1 MARYEKWSPWDSEVP
16 DDVNWNQAK
25 MRLNKTPRK
34 GHRVATGIASV
45 DEVLGGG
52 LPEGL
57 LILYGQAGSGKSLF
71 AKTIAK
77 KFVQQKQKVLVFFGE
92 DSFDSL
98 PPMPP
103 HLNNVDMV
111 SFRPGP
117 PKAVKTILKF
127 IVEMKPDL
135 VMLDSLTTILGATSK
150 AVPEA
155 DVREWCGT
163 LAAKL
168 SGVVPVIG
176 ISEIRGSGQYISP
189 AGGWGVA
196 HAGLMTMN
204 FTKTVIEN
212 KFEAQDYHAD
222 FGSIVY
228 MTRVDKDR
236 DGAAQQGK
244 VFRVTYMGDEI
255 FLGAMSGD

>member
-1 MARYEKWSPWDSEVP
+1 MGYDKWNPWDAEVP

-34 GHRVATGIASV
+34 GNRIPTGLLSV

-57 LILYGQAGSGKSLF
+57 LLLYGPAGSGKSMF

-77 KFVQQKQKVLVFFGE
+77 RFVQQKKKVLVFFGE

-103 HLNNVDMV
+103 YMNNVDMV

-127 IVEMKPDL
+127 VMEMKPDI
-135 VMLDSLTTILGATSK
+135 VILDSLTTILGATSK

-155 DVREWCGT
+155 DVREWCGK
-163 LAAKL
+163 LASKL
-168 SGVVPVIG
+168 SGVIPVIG
-176 ISEIRGSGQYISP
+176 ISEIRGSGQYVSP

-212 KFEAQDYHAD
+212 KFEAQDYGAD

-228 MTRVDKDR
+228 MVRVDKDR
-236 DGAAQQGK
+236 DGASIQGK
-244 VFRVTYMGDEI
+244 VFRVTYMADEI
-255 FLGAMSGD
+255 FLSAIGGE